1 MTVDGAIHQI
11 LVSMFGATAGYAH
24 TAIRRMNFHPAGGST
39 PSNNMTKY
47 FALSTLCLTVL
58 ASLLGGCR
66 TVAYDTT
73 GQNFAVFQLGEF
85 KGLVNTTA
93 PEAAKA
99 VQKAVQESDLFQ
111 TYAVVNKYE
120 AQVLAR
126 ARNDQKVR
134 INIEESNSRQTLI
147 RIRWGEG
154 GDFGSSRKLFDKIDS
169 ILAASGVR

>member
-1 MTVDGAIHQI
+1 MTKKIAPISFLLLALAG
-11 LVSMFGATAGYAH
+11 LVS
-24 TAIRRMNFHPAGGST
+24 
-39 PSNNMTKY
+39 
-47 FALSTLCLTVL
+47 
-58 ASLLGGCR
+58 GCR
-66 TVAYDTT
+66 TIAYDNA
-73 GQNFAVFQLGEF
+73 GSNFAVFQFGEF

-93 PEAAKA
+93 PKAAEAVKKA
-99 VQKAVQESDLFQ
+99 VQQADLYQ

-154 GDFGSSRKLFDKIDS
+154 GDVGESRKLFDKVNM
-169 ILAASGVR
+169 LLEAEGVR